1 MIIPQKFFNLVLSEN
16 GLSGYSKYFYER
28 IARSVTGVADV
39 KILDQHPRGQ
49 GTVDIIIK
57 GTAGVPT
64 LELLENVKTAIAAEA
79 PQNDDYLVKGVM
91 PHGITIELEL
101 ECLAVDLD
109 KAKLRAEN
117 QIRLM
122 FTNGGAQENAT
133 KVEPMLIGEDY
144 AIDRLVA
151 TVMGIGQIKKINRAE
166 PLTDV
171 VIPDDGLAVLQSLL
185 VTVKQAE
192 QI

>member
-1 MIIPQKFFNLVLSEN
+1 M
-16 GLSGYSKYFYER
+16 
-28 IARSVTGVADV
+28 ADV